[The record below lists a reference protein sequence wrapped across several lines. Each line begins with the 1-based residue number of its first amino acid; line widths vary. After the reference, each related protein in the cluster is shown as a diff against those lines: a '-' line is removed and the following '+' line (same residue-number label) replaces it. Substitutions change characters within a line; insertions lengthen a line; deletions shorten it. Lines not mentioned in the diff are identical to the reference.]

1 MKIFNNLNDFL
12 QEPSENMDEALGFLD
27 VKKKGMPT
35 KKKLSQTYDSL
46 SEFMD
51 EPTKKL
57 DDSLG
62 FLNIRVKG

>member
-12 QEPSENMDEALGFLD
+12 QEPSKNMDDALGFLD
-27 VKKKGMPT
+27 VKKKGMP
-35 KKKLSQTYDSL
+35 TYDSL

-57 DDSLG
+57 NDSLG